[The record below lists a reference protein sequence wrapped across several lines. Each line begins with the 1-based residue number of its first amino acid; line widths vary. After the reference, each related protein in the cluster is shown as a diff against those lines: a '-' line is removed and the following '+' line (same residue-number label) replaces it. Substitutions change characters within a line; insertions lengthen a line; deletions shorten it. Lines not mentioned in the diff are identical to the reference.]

1 MNIRWMIPTAAVAI
15 SLATVAS
22 AQTSTA
28 PATRTRTAAAAAPAA
43 IVQASAGVATTVA
56 PVAAPSDVASVDQA
70 PPAPPSPPSP
80 PAAATA
86 PQAPQAP
93 PAPRPG
99 TGVRS
104 PRATTGDE
112 PTPPEF
118 MRRSRGQLINLRLE
132 FTVTDQIGTAPPVK
146 KTITMNVADGE
157 SGRIRTNAEVF
168 RKNTA
173 PTVVPLSVDASPE
186 IEGTRI
192 RLRASLEYQLL
203 KEAPE
208 PELPAG
214 KTSITQSVTAIL
226 NDGVTTILSQ
236 SADPLTDRKVTL
248 EVKATIIK

>member
-1 MNIRWMIPTAAVAI
+1 MNVRLLLPAAAFVI
-15 SLATVAS
+15 SLATVAT
-22 AQTSTA
+22 AQTAATPAAKARTA
-28 PATRTRTAAAAAPAA
+28 PAAVPADVARASSGTATA
-43 IVQASAGVATTVA
+43 VA
-56 PVAAPSDVASVDQA
+56 PVAPAAGVAAFDQA
-70 PPAPPSPPSP
+70 PPPTPPAP

-86 PQAPQAP
+86 PQAA
-93 PAPRPG
+93 PAPRPAQAP
-99 TGVRS
+99 RS
-104 PRATTGDE
+104 PRAMAGDAVAPMLE
-112 PTPPEF
+112 PA
-118 MRRSRGQLINLRLE
+118 RRSRGQMINLRLE
-132 FTVTDQIGTAPPVK
+132 FTVTDQIGTAPPVR

-203 KEAPE
+203 KDAPE

>member
-1 MNIRWMIPTAAVAI
+1 MNVRWMIPTAAVAI
-15 SLATVAS
+15 SLAAIAS

-28 PATRTRTAAAAAPAA
+28 PASRMLTAAASAPA
-43 IVQASAGVATTVA
+43 IVTQASAGVATTVA
-56 PVAAPSDVASVDQA
+56 PVAAPSDVTSLGQA
-70 PPAPPSPPSP
+70 PPAPPSPPAP
-80 PAAATA
+80 PAAAT
-86 PQAPQAP
+86 APQAP

-112 PTPPEF
+112 PAPPEF

>member
-1 MNIRWMIPTAAVAI
+1 MNVRWIIPERLPCRLDRDDRVRTDLDDACHQGAHGGRSRAGSRRAGVTGGGHAGG
-15 SLATVAS
+15 TGG
-22 AQTSTA
+22 A
-28 PATRTRTAAAAAPAA
+28 PGRRRHVRPGPAA
-43 IVQASAGVATTVA
+43 RHPSRRRPSRHRTTGPARATERR
-56 PVAAPSDVASVDQA
+56 
-70 PPAPPSPPSP
+70 PARVGPR
-80 PAAATA
+80 ARRRVRATA
-86 PQAPQAP
+86 P
-93 PAPRPG
+93 
-99 TGVRS
+99 
-104 PRATTGDE
+104 
-112 PTPPEF
+112 
-118 MRRSRGQLINLRLE
+118 RRSSCARIRGQLVNLRLE

-168 RKNTA
+168 RKNSA

-203 KEAPE
+203 KDAPE
-208 PELPAG
+208 PDLPAG

-226 NDGVTTILSQ
+226 NDGVSTTLSQ

>member
-1 MNIRWMIPTAAVAI
+1 MNVRWMIPTAALAI
-15 SLATVAS
+15 SIATVAT
-22 AQTSTA
+22 AQTTTTPVAKARTAVAAA
-28 PATRTRTAAAAAPAA
+28 PAEAAQAPAEAATSVAPVARAASAATLDQAPPQPPAPPAPPAAAAAP
-43 IVQASAGVATTVA
+43 
-56 PVAAPSDVASVDQA
+56 QA
-70 PPAPPSPPSP
+70 PPIPRTPQ
-80 PAAATA
+80 PART
-86 PQAPQAP
+86 
-93 PAPRPG
+93 
-99 TGVRS
+99 
-104 PRATTGDE
+104 PRATTGDMPPPAPE
-112 PTPPEF
+112 PV
-118 MRRSRGQLINLRLE
+118 RRNRGQLINLRLE

-203 KEAPE
+203 KDAPE

-226 NDGVTTILSQ
+226 NDGVATILSQ